1 MTSAASVSYFLTH
14 EASRM
19 TREAMLDLFNA
30 EFPDYDGNEEFHRG
44 LCAGVAILQQE
55 AERRG
60 ENLDIRGALA
70 RLAKVSRYE
79 IEREFAEDVAAY
91 PMGISAA
98 IH

>member
-1 MTSAASVSYFLTH
+1 MTSAASISYFLTH

-30 EFPDYDGNEEFHRG
+30 EFPDYEGNEEFHRG
-44 LCAGVAILQQE
+44 LRAGVAILQQE

-79 IEREFAEDVAAY
+79 IEDEFAEDIAAH
-91 PMGISAA
+91 PTGVSTA

>member
-1 MTSAASVSYFLTH
+1 MTSAASISYFLTH

-30 EFPDYDGNEEFHRG
+30 EFPDYEGNDEFHRG
-44 LCAGVAILQQE
+44 LRAGVALFQQE
-55 AERRG
+55 AAMRG
-60 ENLDIRGALA
+60 ETLDIRGALA

-79 IEREFAEDVAAY
+79 IENEFAEDIAAH
-91 PMGISAA
+91 PTGVSTA